1 MFRYLSSISNYF
13 MPPKKRTKLIT
24 SEERDLTSVDQI
36 NDDTIAIIFS
46 HFGPVELMH
55 MRCVCKKWREAAK
68 ETIPARVNF
77 HVDSVNKYRAMVAM
91 TTALPNVQNITLN
104 HFYLPPRGQ
113 YLHRSGSTTD
123 RYADGEDPV
132 DDQIDEEATNV
143 TTHDVNVISRFSK
156 LHYLKISFAQLNGR
170 YPALF
175 NFPLLQHLCLQPCDN
190 LKCDLSMLAGLPSL
204 KELVCDGGDQLTG
217 DLGSLNVLKDNIEV
231 VELSS
236 CLKVTGNFII
246 LADFPRLKRLDLSG
260 TAVIG
265 DIRDIGDDD
274 FLHLDYLLLSDNIF
288 GGQYH
293 QFQSISEVQSF
304 MDSVSPILRRF
315 SNRDWVWLL
324 SEESPDWYEGNAT
337 DWYEFLGFDDV
348 YNLPSPSFIITF
360 VRAGPRVGW
369 RWGNEDPE
377 KEPVDGLHEVS
388 ESCEINWLDPEP
400 QRDSFGSNGEYEKY
414 ADELKSIEE
423 KIRFYRGYHQPPT
436 EDEYKLRCGELI
448 IRLSFFLGQIQARQ
462 GGG

>member
-1 MFRYLSSISNYF
+1 
-13 MPPKKRTKLIT
+13 MPPKKKTKLAVSPTDAAVGHVDI
-24 SEERDLTSVDQI
+24 SEIGHLS
-36 NDDTIAIIFS
+36 DDTMAVIFEY
-46 HFGPVELMH
+46 FGPVELMQ
-55 MRCVCKKWREAAK
+55 MRCVCEKWRDAAK
-68 ETIPARVNF
+68 KTIPARVNF

-91 TTALPNVQNITLN
+91 TTALPNVQNITLKR
-104 HFYLPPRGQ
+104 FYLPPRDDDEYIG
-113 YLHRSGSTTD
+113 RAASSSD
-123 RYADGEDPV
+123 RYAVGEDP
-132 DDQIDEEATNV
+132 DDNDLEATNV
-143 TTHDVNVISRFSK
+143 TTHDVNVISSFNN
-156 LHYLKISFAQLNGR
+156 LHYLEISFARLNGR

-175 NFPLLQHLCLQPCDN
+175 NFSLLQHLVIKLDCDN
-190 LKCDLSMLAGLPSL
+190 LKCDLIMLAGLPSL
-204 KELVCDGGDQLTG
+204 KELVCDEVWQLTG